1 MNNIFE
7 INRFA
12 NLEKQSFFLSKSQL
26 LYIVC
31 VLVSLYVLSS
41 ALYYYIDTSL
51 IAIIFFV
58 VKLIIVVS
66 PSFLEKNVSKNNSVF
81 DFILPVSTFE
91 RILSILV
98 KYVIVIPIVCIGTLG
113 VLNLLASVIPV
124 DAINEHARF
133 ASLSNLLSFEQLYE
147 LIATQAVFIL
157 GNFYFQRHAF
167 AKTCLVLLIGFVLIS
182 IIGSIMATILAVH
195 ADFNWGMNID
205 SELGAKY
212 TSDTGIDDQLSSFKV
227 VKIILGIIFPF
238 GLWLVSYFKLRETE
252 I

>member
-1 MNNIFE
+1 MNNIFG

-26 LYIVC
+26 LYTVC

-41 ALYYYIDTSL
+41 GLYYYIDTSL

-58 VKLIIVVS
+58 FKLIIVAS
-66 PSFLEKNVSKNNSVF
+66 PGFLEKSVSKNNSVF

-98 KYVIVIPIVCIGTLG
+98 KYVIVIPILCIGTLG

-133 ASLSNLLSFEQLYE
+133 ASLSNLLSFDLLYE

-182 IIGSIMATILAVH
+182 IIGSILATILALH
-195 ADFNWGMNID
+195 AEFNLEMNID

-212 TSDTGIDDQLSSFKV
+212 TSDMSID
-227 VKIILGIIFPF
+227 
-238 GLWLVSYFKLRETE
+238 
-252 I
+252 